1 MNNVKSRAQLSH
13 FTDVE
18 PLCLGC
24 RVSNTIAHMFLH
36 CQTIRPIVSSVI
48 KDFLDIEILQITD
61 IFDCTKLDQKFKK
74 ATFLILS
81 ACLFSSFNLDRRLKI
96 PNIRA
101 ARNATIQICKIFAQ
115 TPKGKLYLENMRNTP
130 LYNFIS

>member
-24 RVSNTIAHMFLH
+24 RVNNTIAHMFLQ
-36 CQTIRPIVSSVI
+36 CQTIKTIISSVL
-48 KDFLDIEILQITD
+48 KDFLNIDNMQIID
-61 IFDCTKLDQKFKK
+61 IFECTKFDQKLRK
-74 ATFLILS
+74 ATFLILG
-81 ACLFSSFNLDRRLKI
+81 ACLFSAYNLDKRLKI

-101 ARNATIQICKIFAQ
+101 AKNAAIQLCNFFSQ
-115 TPKGKLYLENMRNTP
+115 TPKGKVYFENMRDTP
-130 LYNFIS
+130 LYSFIS

>member
-24 RVSNTIAHMFLH
+24 QVNNTIAHMFLH
-36 CQTIRPIVSSVI
+36 CQTIKTIVSSVLNH
-48 KDFLDIEILQITD
+48 FLDIDNLQIID
-61 IFDCTKLDQKFKK
+61 IFECTKFDQKLKK
-74 ATFLILS
+74 ATFLILG
-81 ACLFSSFNLDRRLKI
+81 ACLFSAYNLDIRLKS

-101 ARNATIQICKIFAQ
+101 AKNAAIQLCNIFAQ
-115 TPKGKLYLENMRNTP
+115 TVKGKVYFENIKNTP
-130 LYNFIS
+130 LYKFIN